1 MQRDLRLMKEAN
13 INAVR
18 TSHYPN
24 VPRWYELCD
33 SIGIYVMDE
42 ADCETH
48 GLRGTLASSPDWTA
62 AFMDRAIRMA
72 ERDKN
77 HPSVVFWSLGNESGY
92 GMNHAAMAGWLHTF
106 DPTRT
111 KTARSS
117 CSKPRVEKHSVWRL
131 SMLPSVSPPST
142 IRLPIST
149 MPTTTL
155 NFLRPTTP
163 SSAST
168 ARSWDWAMAAV
179 APVC

>member
-1 MQRDLRLMKEAN
+1 MYLHVAL
-13 INAVR
+13 
-18 TSHYPN
+18 
-24 VPRWYELCD
+24 
-33 SIGIYVMDE
+33 SIIYIQTEMHKHRPLTCQLVY
-42 ADCETH
+42 
-48 GLRGTLASSPDWTA
+48 SSPDWTA

-142 IRLPIST
+142 IRLPTSIT
-149 MPTTTL
+149 PTTTL
-155 NFLRPTTP
+155 NFLRPITP

-168 ARSWDWAMAAV
+168 ARSWDWATAAV